1 MEVLSYKFPL
11 GPRIYRTL
19 SLKENKGFPIIDF
32 EDGRMYEDVS
42 ILNHLLREN
51 RLLYKDFTI
60 YNVREHAFSITKKNP
75 SSWSDFLKLL
85 N

>member
-1 MEVLSYKFPL
+1 MLSYIFPL
-11 GPRIYRTL
+11 GPRIYRTF

-42 ILNHLLREN
+42 ILNDLLRKN

-60 YNVREHAFSITKKNP
+60 YNVREHELSITKKNP
-75 SSWSDFLKLL
+75 STWSDFLKLL